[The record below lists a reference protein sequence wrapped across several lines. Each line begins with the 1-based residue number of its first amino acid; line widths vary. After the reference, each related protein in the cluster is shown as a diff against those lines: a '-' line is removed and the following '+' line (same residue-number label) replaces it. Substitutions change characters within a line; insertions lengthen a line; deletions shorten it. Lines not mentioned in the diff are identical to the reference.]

1 MTFQCLKRSYKNE
14 GDRLFIKVCC
24 DRTRGNGFKPK
35 RGDLDWL
42 EGKSFLT
49 VMIAKHRLPQEVVD
63 SPPLDIQGQAV
74 GNFIYLLMSMFTA
87 GELD

>member
-1 MTFQCLKRSYKNE
+1 
-14 GDRLFIKVCC
+14 
-24 DRTRGNGFKPK
+24 
-35 RGDLDWL
+35 
-42 EGKSFLT
+42 
-49 VMIAKHRLPQEVVD
+49 MIAKHRLPQEVVD